1 MSVENLYKAE
11 LLEEIVPKSSI
22 RGTPDPHITAF
33 SKFLFMD
40 HDINSFVDLKK
51 YSDTSSYVDELSLF
65 YGLACLCFE
74 KKYDKLSF
82 KKEFK
87 KLQFSSTTYSKLLS
101 DMNSF
106 IIKPNKRYISN
117 IEKLEISEDLRS
129 FAFSLCLNLSGI
141 SLNDSLNYFPNQ
153 FNNHLTFI
161 DNRIV
166 VHDFDGLYNNI
177 NDHSFFYLLFINKFY
192 NYFNN
197 KQLFLIVEFLINQ
210 KKFDAFLLNLYLI
223 IKISDD
229 TDIEKFLFPLNDN
242 LSSIDPK
249 IITSLSHY
257 LLLYKFFKKDYSFII
272 GWYNQFAGDDVI
284 YDKDGNINWNLDDIE
299 FKPVSY
305 SNFQKNARLYINCL
319 HHLLIYI
326 DKNGSFYSPKLS
338 EAKLNIIGGFSALS
352 WSNLELE
359 NFETET
365 SFYYNNG
372 NNFFNYEFFNSDYY
386 NNLDLEYF
394 SKTIFPFS
402 LSTIYKTGVDHKLD
416 KKLTDFF
423 SIFNNKKIFFIGIPQ
438 VPVGFDNLSKKDEI
452 NLILKT
458 NSHLEGLSKKYNF
471 NFIDINL
478 FCTLKNNII
487 VKDDLLNNSIVKP
500 EIIVNLINNEILKQ

>member
-11 LLEEIVPKSSI
+11 LLEELAPNSSI
-22 RGTPDPHITAF
+22 RGTPDPHVAAF

-51 YSDTSSYVDELSLF
+51 YSDSSSYVDELTLF
-65 YGLACLCFE
+65 YGLVCLCFE

-87 KLQFSSTTYSKLLS
+87 KLKFSSTVYSKLLS
-101 DMNSF
+101 NMNSF
-106 IIKPNKRYISN
+106 IIKPNERYINN
-117 IEKLEISEDLRS
+117 IKKLEISEDLKS
-129 FAFSLCLNLSGI
+129 FVFSLCLNLSGI
-141 SLNDSLNYFPNQ
+141 SLNDSFNYFPNQ
-153 FNNHLTFI
+153 FNNHLTFV

-166 VHDFDGLYNNI
+166 VHDVDGLCDNI
-177 NDHSFFYLLFINKFY
+177 NEHSFFYLLFINKFHS
-192 NYFNN
+192 YFDK
-197 KQLFLIVEFLINQ
+197 KQLFLIIEFLINQ
-210 KKFDAFLLNLYLI
+210 KKFDAYLLNLYLV
-223 IKISDD
+223 IKISDNS
-229 TDIEKFLFPLNDN
+229 DIEKFLFPLNEN
-242 LSSIDPK
+242 LSAIDPK

-257 LLLYKFFKKDYSFII
+257 LLLFKFFKKDYNFII
-272 GWYNQFAGDDVI
+272 GWYNQFAGDSVI
-284 YDKDGNINWNLDDIE
+284 HDIDGNINWNLDDIE

-305 SNFQKNARLYINCL
+305 SNFQKNARLYINCI

-338 EAKLNIIGGFSALS
+338 DTKLNVIGGFNSLS

-359 NFETET
+359 NFETKT
-365 SFYYNNG
+365 SFYYDNG
-372 NNFFNYEFFNSDYY
+372 INFFNYEFFNRDYY
-386 NNLDLEYF
+386 NNLDLKYF
-394 SKTIFPFS
+394 SKTIFPLS
-402 LSTIYKTGVDHKLD
+402 LSTFYKIGGDHELD

-423 SIFNNKKIFFIGIPQ
+423 TIFKDKKFFFISIPQ
-438 VPVGFDNLSKKDEI
+438 VLLGFDSLSKKEEI

-458 NSHLEGLSKKYNF
+458 NSYLDGLSKKYNF

-478 FCTLKNNII
+478 FCNLKNNII
-487 VKDDLLNNSIVKP
+487 VKDNLVNSSIVKP